1 MESKSVDLNSIRSRI
16 DELSNF
22 LVNSGEISSFS
33 SSESEKLLQEFV
45 IDFENKVSQIV
56 SEHSDVG
63 SFQDEDLDAYM
74 DRLRVELKMIE
85 SESASIYQEIEDLA
99 QSNVEGTCKLESN
112 LETLDHAMYYIESK
126 GLKPEKGG
134 HVDNV
139 EDRAGHVKLSKEYG
153 DDDFQILSLKQQ
165 IETNKLEVESLQDLD
180 LKLKRLEAIEKI
192 EEALTGLKVIDFGG
206 NYIRVSLRTCIP
218 PVEDLLCQLKAE
230 HDVKLHEVSHELQ
243 IDVMDGSMEL
253 KNVEI
258 FPNDVHIGE
267 IAEAANSFSKLF
279 SLVSVPETRSML
291 GWFLQKVQDRIVTC
305 TMRQL
310 IVKLKSRHSFE
321 YVDKEELIIA
331 HMDGGVDVFIKPS
344 QGWPLSMS
352 ALKLVSLRSSDQN
365 ARGISLSL
373 LSKVEEA
380 ANSLDV
386 NIRKSITD
394 FVDGIEEILLEKM
407 RADVH

>member
-1 MESKSVDLNSIRSRI
+1 
-16 DELSNF
+16 
-22 LVNSGEISSFS
+22 
-33 SSESEKLLQEFV
+33 
-45 IDFENKVSQIV
+45 
-56 SEHSDVG
+56 
-63 SFQDEDLDAYM
+63 
-74 DRLRVELKMIE
+74 
-85 SESASIYQEIEDLA
+85 
-99 QSNVEGTCKLESN
+99 
-112 LETLDHAMYYIESK
+112 
-126 GLKPEKGG
+126 
-134 HVDNV
+134 
-139 EDRAGHVKLSKEYG
+139 
-153 DDDFQILSLKQQ
+153 
-165 IETNKLEVESLQDLD
+165 
-180 LKLKRLEAIEKI
+180 
-192 EEALTGLKVIDFGG
+192 
-206 NYIRVSLRTCIP
+206 
-218 PVEDLLCQLKAE
+218 
-230 HDVKLHEVSHELQ
+230 
-243 IDVMDGSMEL
+243 
-253 KNVEI
+253 
-258 FPNDVHIGE
+258 
-267 IAEAANSFSKLF
+267 
-279 SLVSVPETRSML
+279 ML

-407 RADVH
+407 RVDVH